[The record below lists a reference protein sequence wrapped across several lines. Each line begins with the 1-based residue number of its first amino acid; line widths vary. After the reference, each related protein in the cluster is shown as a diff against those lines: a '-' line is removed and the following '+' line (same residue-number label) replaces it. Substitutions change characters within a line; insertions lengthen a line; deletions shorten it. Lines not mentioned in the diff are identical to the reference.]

1 MNPANDPV
9 HSPHPRRVELG
20 DFLRKRRARLSPAD
34 VGLVADGR
42 RRTAGLRREE
52 VAVLANIGLSW
63 YSWLEQGKDINVS
76 NRVLDAISQALRFS
90 ESERVHLYYL
100 AGVHPPQPGQD
111 AGRPSD
117 LTRLVQVTEGYS
129 PNPASLLDRYWNVL
143 SANGAARYVFGL
155 ADAQENF
162 LLRYFTDSGM
172 REIYPQEESLSRRII
187 TQLRIRAAEF
197 ADDPIF
203 GTLVDRLCAESHR
216 FAELWE
222 LHEIIDITREPLL
235 VRHPVLGDLFF
246 EYAVLHLADHA
257 NHRLVLH
264 TPVPA
269 TDTEERLAWLAET
282 PDA

>member
-1 MNPANDPV
+1 MNPANEPV
-9 HSPHPRRVELG
+9 NSPCPRRVELG
-20 DFLRKRRARLSPAD
+20 DFLRKRRARLNPAD

-42 RRTAGLRREE
+42 RRTPGLRREE

-76 NRVLDAISQALRFS
+76 NRVLDAISQALRLS
-90 ESERVHLYYL
+90 VSERVHLYYL

-117 LTRLVQVTEGYS
+117 LTRMVRVTEGYA
-129 PNPASLLDRYWNVL
+129 PNPAALLDRYWNVV

-155 ADAQENF
+155 ADEQENL
-162 LLRYFTDSGM
+162 LLRYFTDSAM
-172 REIYPQEESLSRRII
+172 REIYPQEESLSRRLV
-187 TQLRIRAAEF
+187 TQLLIQAAEF
-197 ADDPIF
+197 PDDPVF
-203 GTLVDRLCAESHR
+203 ATLVGRLRAESHR

-222 LHEIIDITREPLL
+222 LHEIVDITQEPLL

-246 EYAVLHLADHA
+246 EYAVLHLADHTD
-257 NHRLVLH
+257 HRLVLH
-264 TPVPA
+264 TPVPS

-282 PDA
+282 PHT